1 MFGSVETVAW
11 ASRCLQVWDVAHWAV
26 SINGDIYEIG
36 VEGSGPSGSG
46 TTRSAGTHSSGTG
59 GNWKVFTE
67 DRIEG
72 RRGQELQ
79 WTRLCGNPP
88 VIRTRQELLD
98 FARRGEG
105 LSYELVDKNCQA
117 FVGVMIRYACG
128 YRSFDTAGMAV
139 MGTVGTFLF

>member
-1 MFGSVETVAW
+1 MGFTLSPGV
-11 ASRCLQVWDVAHWAV
+11 DVAHWAV

-67 DRIEG
+67 ARIEG

-105 LSYELVDKNCQA
+105 LSYELDDKNCQA
-117 FVGVMIRYACG
+117 FVGVMVRYACG